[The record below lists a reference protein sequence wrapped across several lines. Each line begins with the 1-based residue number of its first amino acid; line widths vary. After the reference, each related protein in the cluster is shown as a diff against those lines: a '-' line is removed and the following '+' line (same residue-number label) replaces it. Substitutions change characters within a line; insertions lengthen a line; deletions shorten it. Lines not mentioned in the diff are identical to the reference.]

1 MWQEKVRGH
10 SDFTKI
16 CLPAQEQRKEIQM
29 LELAGSVAGGIM
41 ASKAVEFGQKDSQQQ
56 VGGELEQLQSQ

>member
-29 LELAGSVAGGIM
+29 SELAGSVADGIM